1 MNITVERWV
10 FSRRNCTISV
20 LFSLLCLWVSTSF
33 SLHSTTSDETRSASA
48 LSYSLHQPSPV
59 WGDCISLIWLFGTP
73 FREKRMYFCC
83 LCCKDLPQWAVPFLI
98 HLLTFSHKWVWFW
111 VNSTWVRTV
120 GSACDAVLSYN
131 CISVW
136 LFTTVVKALF
146 SSLFVLERNMSVN

>member
-20 LFSLLCLWVSTSF
+20 LFPLLCLWASTSF
-33 SLHSTTSDETRSASA
+33 SLHSSASDETRSASS

-73 FREKRMYFCC
+73 FRENRVYF
-83 LCCKDLPQWAVPFLI
+83 CCKDLPQWAVPLLI

-111 VNSTWVRTV
+111 VRTV
-120 GSACDAVLSYN
+120 GSACDAVVSYN
-131 CISVW
+131 CISAW

-146 SSLFVLERNMSVN
+146 SSLFVLERNVSVN